1 MKQELEQEQEQEQ
14 EQQQHRLRRKGIY
27 LLPNLFTTVGLFF
40 GFYAIVSA
48 LKGRFD
54 QAAMAIFIA
63 MIFDGLD
70 GRIARMTNT
79 SSAFGA
85 EFDSLSDMVTF
96 GVAPALVAYS
106 WGLHPLGKVGWLI
119 AFLYTAATALRLA
132 RFNTMVGK
140 VSKRYFQGLP
150 CPAAAAVIAG
160 MVWTGNTDLNIA
172 GSHVYIIV
180 AIVTALMGILMV
192 SNVPFY
198 SFKELDF
205 KGRVPFVMII
215 IALLICIAIALNPP
229 AVLFLGFLIFTL
241 SGPIMYI
248 FGFGRVHRRKKQA
261 KRPPKK

>member
-1 MKQELEQEQEQEQ
+1 MQKEQKP
-14 EQQQHRLRRKGIY
+14 RLHRKGIY

-48 LKGRFD
+48 LKGHFEN
-54 QAAMAIFIA
+54 AAMAIFIA

-106 WGLHPLGKVGWLI
+106 WALHPLGKLGWLI
-119 AFLYTAATALRLA
+119 AFLYTAGTALRLA

-140 VSKRYFQGLP
+140 VSQRYFQGLP
-150 CPAAAAVIAG
+150 CPVAAAVIAG
-160 MVWTGNTDLNIA
+160 MVWTGHTDLKIT
-172 GSHVYIIV
+172 GSHVDIIV
-180 AIVTALMGILMV
+180 AVVTALMGILMV
-192 SNVPFY
+192 SNVPYY

-205 KGRVPFVMII
+205 KGRVPFVMVLVV
-215 IALLICIAIALNPP
+215 LLICIAIASNPP
-229 AVLFLGFLIFTL
+229 AVLFLSFLIFTL
-241 SGPIMYI
+241 SGPIMYV
-248 FGFGRVHRRKKQA
+248 FGFGRSYRKKKKQA
-261 KRPPKK
+261 KLPQNKK

>member
-1 MKQELEQEQEQEQ
+1 MKKEQKP
-14 EQQQHRLRRKGIY
+14 RLHRKGIY

-48 LKGRFD
+48 LKGHFD
-54 QAAMAIFIA
+54 NAAMAIFIA

-70 GRIARMTNT
+70 GRVARMTNT

-85 EFDSLSDMVTF
+85 EFDSLSDMVAF

-119 AFLYTAATALRLA
+119 AFLYTAGTALRLA
-132 RFNTMVGK
+132 RFNTKIGK

-150 CPAAAAVIAG
+150 SPVAAAVIAG
-160 MVWTGNTDLNIA
+160 MVWTGNTDLNIT

-192 SNVPFY
+192 SNVPYY

-205 KGRVPFVMII
+205 KGRVPFVMILVV
-215 IALLICIAIALNPP
+215 LLLCIAIALNPP
-229 AVLFLGFLIFTL
+229 AVLFIGFLIFTL
-241 SGPIMYI
+241 SGPIMYV
-248 FGFGRVHRRKKQA
+248 FGCGRIYHKKKKQA
-261 KRPPKK
+261 KLPHNKK